1 MAGAIVKG
9 TIYLMVSVFVF
20 FLANYVL
27 HIAIGRFLGPE
38 MYGVFGVLMSLYLIS
53 DAFFGTGLPKAVS
66 KFMSEHE
73 DKKKYIYKVSL
84 RLQLILTVIFSSFF
98 IVFAK
103 QIALI
108 LNDESLTNYIVFI
121 GVMMISLSLLSLYSC
136 GFFNGLRKF
145 KQQALIRIVHVS
157 LRTILAL
164 LFLYLGFRLFGVLT
178 AFLISQVVALIY
190 CVFYFKSKLSSKEEP
205 LNSEE
210 KKTIGAKKIFMFS
223 LPIVAASLTFTLVRN
238 INILFIKSFLVDN
251 YLVGLFTAAATL
263 SNLPFLVFAPV
274 SLTLLPSISKA
285 ASTNNM
291 ELIKKYISQSTRYI
305 LILLLP
311 IIAITMTTSKEVLRL
326 LYSADYVAGADVLS
340 ILLVSST
347 FLTISS
353 ALSSVITGMGKPRF
367 ELYYSILFLSLLS
380 ILNFFL
386 IPKFELIGAAYAFLI
401 TAFIVLL
408 MVGIYIYYK
417 FKTLLNFISF
427 LRIMFCSII
436 IYTLAYLWPIGGFL
450 LLLKYSLLFLLYLFL
465 LYVFGEIKEEDWS
478 LVRQLIKI
486 K

>member
-1 MAGAIVKG
+1 MAGAIIKG
-9 TIYLMVSVFVF
+9 TVYLMISVFIF
-20 FLANYVL
+20 ILANYIL

-73 DKKKYIYKVSL
+73 NKKSYIYQISL
-84 RLQLILTVIFSSFF
+84 KLQLALTAIFSLFF
-98 IVFAK
+98 VLFAK

-108 LNDESLTNYIVFI
+108 LNDKSLTNYIIFI
-121 GVMMISLSLLSLYSC
+121 GIMMIPLSLLSLYSC

-145 KQQALIRIVHVS
+145 KQQALIRIMHIS
-157 LRTILAL
+157 FRTILAL
-164 LFLYLGFRLFGVLT
+164 LFLYLGFRLFGVLI
-178 AFLISQVVALIY
+178 AFLISQIVALIY
-190 CVFYFKSKLSSKEEP
+190 CIFYFKSKISSKEEP

-210 KKTIGAKKIFMFS
+210 KKTISAKKIFMFS

-238 INILFIKSFLVDN
+238 VNILFIKSFLVDN

-291 ELIKKYISQSTRYI
+291 ELIKKYISQSTRYL

-311 IIAITMTTSKEVLRL
+311 VTAMTMTSSEKLLQL
-326 LYSADYVAGADVLS
+326 LYSVDYVAGAGVLS
-340 ILLVSST
+340 ILLVGST

-353 ALSSVITGMGKPRF
+353 ALSSVVTGTGKPRF
-367 ELYYSILFLSLLS
+367 ELYYSILFLLIIS

-386 IPKFELIGAAYAFLI
+386 IPKLGLIGAAYAFLI
-401 TAFIVLL
+401 TSFMAL
-408 MVGIYIYYK
+408 MVAGTYIYYK
-417 FKTLLNFISF
+417 FKTLLGLISF
-427 LRIMFCSII
+427 LRILFCSII
-436 IYTLAYLWPIGGFL
+436 IYFIAYMWPVEGFL
-450 LLLKYSLLFLLYLFL
+450 LLLKYFLLFLLYLFL
-465 LYVFGEIKEEDWS
+465 LYAFGEIKEEDWS
-478 LVRQLIKI
+478 LVKQVVKI